1 MLRSPQ
7 GQNKRLLVLVNS
19 SWAHHINKKAPI
31 GLLIGAFLL
40 TRKRCGL
47 LFEVSRLTNAPRL
60 KRGAKA
66 PTPEGSKQPMVCFD

>member
-7 GQNKRLLVLVNS
+7 GQNKRWLVLVNS

-47 LFEVSRLTNAPRL
+47 LFDVSPAHKRTAFE
-60 KRGAKA
+60 RGAKA